1 MPFQDKHP
9 AIRFLI
15 DQNATAIYGRPTSG
29 ALALN
34 ICVSCAED
42 ASVFHSEIGK
52 REYQI
57 SGLCERCQA
66 EIFNDVN
73 QEQ

>member
-9 AIRFLI
+9 AIKFMI
-15 DQNATAIYGRPTSG
+15 DQSSTALYGRPTSG

-34 ICVSCAED
+34 ICVSCTED
-42 ASVFHSEIGK
+42 ASSFNSEVAK

-57 SGLCERCQA
+57 SGLCQSCQD
-66 EIFNDVN
+66 EIFNDVS

>member
-1 MPFQDKHP
+1 MPFEDKHP
-9 AIRFLI
+9 AIKFLI

-29 ALALN
+29 ALALG

-42 ASVFHSEIGK
+42 ASSFHSEIAK
-52 REYQI
+52 REYKI
-57 SGLCERCQA
+57 SGLCERCQD
-66 EIFNDVN
+66 EIFNDVT

>member
-9 AIRFLI
+9 AIKFLI

-34 ICVSCAED
+34 ICVSCTED
-42 ASVFHSEIGK
+42 ASSFTSEVSK
-52 REYQI
+52 REYHI
-57 SGLCERCQA
+57 SGLCQSCQD
-66 EIFNDVN
+66 EIFNDVT